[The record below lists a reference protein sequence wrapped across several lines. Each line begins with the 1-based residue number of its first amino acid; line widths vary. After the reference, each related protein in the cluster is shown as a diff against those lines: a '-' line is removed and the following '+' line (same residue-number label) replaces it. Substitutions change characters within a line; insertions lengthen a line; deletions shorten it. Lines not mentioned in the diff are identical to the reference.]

1 MGLSLS
7 SRGCFAD
14 LESPFPQAWL
24 NQQKGEF
31 NVPTYHGRANSKP
44 RPESFQRFRKKPKP
58 ENRLAGFVQ
67 HVHPSPRVPL
77 SSRRCLPVG
86 GTRLRKD
93 AGTGNRGERIE
104 SVRAG
109 GDQAPVVAW
118 FRSWRSNDGR
128 VAAGAGHGNYPCRLA
143 KVSVRRAKSSN
154 SASLIRCVR

>member
-31 NVPTYHGRANSKP
+31 NVPTYHGRVNSKP

-67 HVHPSPRVPL
+67 HVQPPFGIFRQSGDNILCQIGAQSECHF
-77 SSRRCLPVG
+77 SRGVAVAQDIL
-86 GTRLRKD
+86 D
-93 AGTGNRGERIE
+93 
-104 SVRAG
+104 G
-109 GDQAPVVAW
+109 GDFGQLVLLNSEHET
-118 FRSWRSNDGR
+118 R
-128 VAAGAGHGNYPCRLA
+128 H
-143 KVSVRRAKSSN
+143 SVT
-154 SASLIRCVR
+154 LEPQ